1 MKKAVLKSF
10 NYIFFLS
17 IALVLLYYAFRGVEI
32 DKLKVAFAKVDYF
45 WVFLSIIAA
54 IISYISRALR
64 WNLLIEPLGYKPK
77 AIRTFYALMVGY
89 FANIAFPRLGEIVR
103 CGSLN
108 KSEKIP
114 VSRLFGTVLI
124 ERASDLIVLFA
135 LLIFVFVVKI
145 DFFGAF
151 LYENILSPIFKKFQS
166 LYSYSWAT
174 FIVFLAI
181 FLVIFLFFIFRQK
194 INKTRFIRIVKLNI
208 YGVISG
214 VKTIISMRKRRL
226 YIFHTILIWFMYFL
240 MTYLVFFSIEETSV
254 LKPID
259 GLFMTIVGGI
269 GMSLPA
275 PGGIGSYHYFTSLG
289 LTLYGISRKSGIG
302 IAYAI
307 VVHESQA
314 LLVILLGIISLI
326 ALFLIRRKIKKNV
339 RN

>member
-1 MKKAVLKSF
+1 MKKVVLKSF
-10 NYIFFLS
+10 NYIFFLG
-17 IALVLLYYAFRGVEI
+17 IAFVLLYYAFKGVEI
-32 DKLKVAFAKVDYF
+32 DKLKAAFAKVDYF
-45 WVFLSIIAA
+45 WVFLSILAA

-77 AIRTFYALMVGY
+77 LIRTFYALMVGY

-103 CGSLN
+103 CGTLN
-108 KSEKIP
+108 KTEKIS

-124 ERASDLIVLFA
+124 ERASDLIVLFI
-135 LLIFVFVVKI
+135 LMIFVFVVKI

-151 LYENILSPIFKKFQS
+151 LYENILAPVYKKFQS
-166 LYSYSWAT
+166 LYSSGLAV
-174 FIVFLAI
+174 FIVS
-181 FLVIFLFFIFRQK
+181 LVIFLIILLFLFFRQR

-208 YGVISG
+208 YGVVSG
-214 VKTIISMRKRRL
+214 IKTIINMRKRL
-226 YIFHTILIWFMYFL
+226 YYLYHTIIIWLMYFF
-240 MTYLVFFSIEETSV
+240 MTYFVFFSIEETSV

-289 LTLYGISRKSGIG
+289 LTLYGITKKSGIG

-307 VVHESQA
+307 IVHESQA
-314 LLVILLGIISLI
+314 LLVIFLGLVSLI
-326 ALFLIRRKIKKNV
+326 ALFMIKRKKK
-339 RN
+339 